1 MNHFKAYLAVLIL
14 LHLIFQ
20 QPVMAHPIQRHVVGV
35 GELDSQLINQSA
47 QRVENIQE
55 IQKLLRQNPVQ
66 QQLGNLFNLEKV
78 ELAVA
83 ALDDE
88 TLNKLAA
95 ESQKVNDEIEAGMAT
110 WGWVVIAAIAAFVI
124 IVIVAASTI
133 D

>member
-1 MNHFKAYLAVLIL
+1 MKCCKVSLAVLIL
-14 LHLIFQ
+14 LNLLFQ
-20 QPVMAHPIQRHVVGV
+20 QALVAHPIQRHVVPV
-35 GELDSQLINQSA
+35 GELNSQLISQSA

-55 IQKLLRQNPVQ
+55 IQKLLRQDLVQ
-66 QQLGNLFNLEKV
+66 QQLGNLMNLEKV

-88 TLNKLAA
+88 TLNELAT
-95 ESQKVNDEIEAGMAT
+95 ESQKVNDQIEAGMAT

-124 IVIVAASTI
+124 IVIVAAATI